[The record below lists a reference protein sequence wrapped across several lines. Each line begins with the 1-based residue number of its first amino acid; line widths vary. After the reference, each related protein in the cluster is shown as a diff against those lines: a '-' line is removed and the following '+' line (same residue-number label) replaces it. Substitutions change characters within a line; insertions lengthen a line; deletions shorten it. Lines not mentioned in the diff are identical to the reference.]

1 MDIEKFTEKDD
12 RYKPYSYQIKKTEN
26 GKCIFLR
33 DKACSIYEFRPLICR
48 FYPFRLYLKKDVYVF
63 NYTDECPGIGKGEI
77 LKKVFFKK
85 LFDNFVSKIT

>member
-12 RYKPYSYQIKKTEN
+12 RYKPYSCQIKKTEN

-48 FYPFRLYLKKDVYVF
+48 FYPFRLDLKKDVYVF
-63 NYTDECPGIGKGEI
+63 NHTDECLGIGKGEI
-77 LKKVFFKK
+77 LKKNFFKM
-85 LFDNFVSKIT
+85 LFDNFVIKMT